1 MNSIRGMSKIEC
13 RGNRFDPCWNE
24 FGYLEFRGI
33 LFGKIFNS
41 IRGELYG
48 LTIFSSIYSSE

>member
-1 MNSIRGMSKIEC
+1 MNSIRGKIEC
-13 RGNRFDPCWNE
+13 RGNCFDPCSNE

-41 IRGELYG
+41 IRGKL
-48 LTIFSSIYSSE
+48 